1 MPNHSLHN
9 KTWPSLPLWS
19 SKHTIEEYIR
29 SSLKQTLLPKS
40 TFLYTGIYNNNFTSL
55 PYVLLLLLS
64 YYIFPNRSQAIL
76 PRKLTTKLRYPLFCT
91 ELQPDGSFTWIAPFH
106 PDVPLPWLDAEHDVG
121 PAVLQI
127 FKDGVKKWGEGAKI
141 PLAYEM
147 LSPREACRVF
157 AKGVG
162 RPVRYRREAKIEV
175 KVKIPNG
182 YREQLVALEEMYA
195 LATEKGLQPPYF
207 ADTELEEQ
215 VPEIAMGLWE
225 GYRGLEEYA
234 REVFPL
240 EEAANGLTWMNDE
253 NDEEGEVQGGEEE
266 GGEGEDEDDE
276 DEEGLVIGGG
286 IGSGTATGDTT
297 PARREETWLA

>member
-1 MPNHSLHN
+1 
-9 KTWPSLPLWS
+9 
-19 SKHTIEEYIR
+19 
-29 SSLKQTLLPKS
+29 
-40 TFLYTGIYNNNFTSL
+40 
-55 PYVLLLLLS
+55 
-64 YYIFPNRSQAIL
+64 
-76 PRKLTTKLRYPLFCT
+76 
-91 ELQPDGSFTWIAPFH
+91 
-106 PDVPLPWLDAEHDVG
+106 
-121 PAVLQI
+121 
-127 FKDGVKKWGEGAKI
+127 
-141 PLAYEM
+141 
-147 LSPREACRVF
+147 
-157 AKGVG
+157 
-162 RPVRYRREAKIEV
+162 VRYRREAKIEV

-195 LATEKGLQPPYF
+195 LAKEKGLQPPYF
-207 ADTELEEQ
+207 ADTELEEK